1 MLVVELAFTPAPE
14 RLAARPAH
22 RETLTRLHA
31 EGHLLAAGPWSGDE
45 GALLVFTT
53 DRDHL
58 EKILDTDPY
67 YRRTP
72 GVEVRSIRAWTPVV
86 GGPESAAA

>member
-1 MLVVELAFTPAPE
+1 MLAVELAFTPAPE

-22 RETLTRLHA
+22 RATLARLHTQ
-31 EGHLLAAGPWSGDE
+31 GHLLAAGPWSDDT
-45 GALLVFTT
+45 GALLLFTA
-53 DRDHL
+53 DRDQL

-72 GVEVRSIRAWTPVV
+72 GVEIRAIREWTPIV
-86 GGPESAAA
+86 GALQTS